1 MDRILPILEE
11 TLRLVR
17 YVRQCPPGSHLEGPQ
32 LRGLF
37 RGALGRMRRLGEQ
50 QGIEARDLDEIGFA
64 VVALVDEVVLAR
76 GGALAYDWM
85 REQLQL
91 SLFGENTAGETFF
104 VHLEALRRDATRA
117 HVLAAY
123 YLVLTLGF
131 RGRYAVQGELAL
143 EELAESV
150 RLDLERFGVVREDE
164 TLAPSGARPRDSI
177 VARSEG
183 WIVLG
188 MGVTAVVLAAVFY
201 AGVWVDLTYRVH
213 AVLGG

>member
-1 MDRILPILEE
+1 MDRILPLLEE
-11 TLRLVR
+11 TLRLIR
-17 YVRQCPPGSHLEGPQ
+17 YVRECPPGSALEGAQ
-32 LRGLF
+32 LRSLF

-50 QGIEARDLDEIGFA
+50 QGVEARDLDEIGFA
-64 VVALVDEVVLAR
+64 VVALADEIVLAR

-104 VHLEALRRDATRA
+104 VHLESLRRDASRA
-117 HVLAAY
+117 DVLAVY

-143 EELAESV
+143 QELIDSV
-150 RLDLERFGVVREDE
+150 RLDLERFGAVREV

-177 VARSEG
+177 VQRSEG

-188 MGVTAVVLAAVFY
+188 MGIAAVLAAAVFY